1 MNVELPKTTWRP
13 LPSTFAEAPP
23 SNYES
28 AFMKRETVI
37 RIMRAHGQPMTM
49 RQVSEALAAEG
60 KYYAAKAKRIML
72 YVADPTH
79 DVYGPRGK
87 HDYGWTL
94 KKEYR

>member
-1 MNVELPKTTWRP
+1 MNTEPPKTVWRP
-13 LPSTFAEAPP
+13 LPSSFAELPKDHR
-23 SNYES
+23 ES
-28 AFMKRETVI
+28 ALMKRETVI
-37 RIMRAHGQPMTM
+37 RIMRAHSQPMTM
-49 RQVSEALAAEG
+49 RQVSEALLAEG